1 MFPSEK
7 ICFFLNVFSWCSK
20 NTLENNG
27 QKPFFPS
34 PTVSWTGTSH
44 SKPNVTPRPLSHEKD
59 PALLPLYWL
68 VHTDPY
74 NGLLKS
80 LYNRVVY
87 SPIISIIYP
96 KQPGSRFSLLFSF
109 PTSSPK
115 IPVAPG
121 VFSRKEHFPECPPRL
136 PRKKA
141 LLLMVHKSHSQPP
154 GMYKTL

>member
-7 ICFFLNVFSWCSK
+7 ICFSLCFFLGAPKTPWK
-20 NTLENNG
+20 TTAK
-27 QKPFFPS
+27 KPFFPS
-34 PTVSWTGTSH
+34 PTVNWTGTSH
-44 SKPNVTPRPLSHEKD
+44 SKPNVTPRLLSHEKD

-87 SPIISIIYP
+87 SPITYP

-121 VFSRKEHFPECPPRL
+121 VVSRKEHFPECPSAF

-154 GMYKTL
+154 KLYKTL